1 MTDVKKK
8 SYMEVIN
15 LTADD
20 PTLLT
25 QNIEQNAVDGIVKYG
40 VDDDQFDY
48 LLRMAT
54 YSTTNGALVDAIGTL
69 LFGKGLNVKG
79 IITPNDLRKICSDF
93 YLFGNAA
100 IQIVNGTLM
109 HVPVNFIRAQEVDEE
124 GIINNYFFNTDWS
137 NDTLEHI
144 TIPNWEVAPNAARS
158 IYYLRPYKA
167 NAFYYHLPIYQPGL
181 FYAELEEKVAQYLL
195 NTVDNSFS
203 VLKMINFNNGVPD
216 ENSRLAMTKDIK
228 DKTTGVKGDKVVVT
242 FNEDKEH
249 AAEIVDITV
258 DNASDQYQFVSTE
271 SQNKILV
278 AHRLTSP
285 LIVGI
290 RDFAT
295 GFGSNAEELQVA
307 TELFIKLQIVP
318 QQEFIAEGIGI
329 VAGRADLEFL
339 NDDLEVAEVEA
350 TELALKESENALQEF
365 ISLGSEELE
374 GYELIHENVVDHET
388 DDKDDYSNESI
399 SLAKQALNFVSTGT
413 ARPRAKSSQDNEDV
427 IVRYKYTQ
435 LGNHKSERDFCKAM
449 ITASKI
455 YRKEDIIQLE
465 NKSVNPGWGP
475 KGSDQYSVW
484 KFAGGGNCYHKWNR
498 KIFLKKGTN
507 VDPKS
512 PLAETISRSEA
523 RRKGIKVEPNNKA
536 GEKGT
541 AAQGVAPINQKN
553 KGFLPSNPQ
562 SK

>member
-1 MTDVKKK
+1 MTDVKKN

-20 PTLLT
+20 PTLLM
-25 QNIEQNAVDGIVKYG
+25 QNVEQNEVDGIVKYG
-40 VDDDQFDY
+40 INDDQFDY
-48 LLRMAT
+48 LIRMAT
-54 YSTTNGALVDAIGTL
+54 YSTTNGALIDAISSMI
-69 LFGKGLNVKG
+69 FGKGLNVQG
-79 IITPNDLRKICSDF
+79 IMTEDDLRRLCTDF
-93 YLFGNAA
+93 YQFGNAA
-100 IQIVNGTLM
+100 IQIVNGKLM

-137 NDTLEHI
+137 NDNLEHI
-144 TIPNWEVAPNAARS
+144 TIPNWEVEPNAARS
-158 IYYLRPYKA
+158 IYYLRPYKP
-167 NAFYYHLPIYQPGL
+167 NAFYYHLPSYQSCL
-181 FYAELEEKVAQYLL
+181 FYCELEEKVGQYLL
-195 NTVDNSFS
+195 NIVDNKFS
-203 VLKMINFNNGVPD
+203 VLKIINANNGTGD
-216 ENSRLAMTKDIK
+216 EESRAKFTRQIK
-228 DKTTGVKGDKVVVT
+228 EKATGVKGDVVVVA

-249 AAEIVDITV
+249 AITV
-258 DNASDQYQFVSTE
+258 EDISIDNAAEQYQYISAE
-271 SQNKILV
+271 AQNKILV
-278 AHRLTSP
+278 GHKLTSP

-307 TELFIKLQIVP
+307 TSLYVKMQVEPKQAFL
-318 QQEFIAEGIGI
+318 ANGIGI
-329 VAGRADLEFL
+329 VVGRDDLAFL
-339 NDDLEVAEVEA
+339 NDDLEVAEAEA

-365 ISLGSEELE
+365 ISLGREELE
-374 GYELIHENVVDHET
+374 GYELVHENVVDHET

-449 ITASKI
+449 ISASKI

-498 KIFLKKGTN
+498 KIFLRKGID

-523 RRKGIKVEPNNKA
+523 RRKGIKIEPNNKA